1 MEGTNAEDDDPPKH
15 EKGADQKQ
23 REKSVAMENPSP
35 TRKISKLSL
44 SKTQHYINEQ
54 KLLMEQ
60 EEETG
65 GIDECYEIA
74 GESLGLI
81 PSVQKV
87 DSAKDASAKD
97 DFDYESDE
105 DGSDTNEG
113 KIQCNL
119 RQMNRRM
126 QY

>member
-1 MEGTNAEDDDPPKH
+1 
-15 EKGADQKQ
+15 
-23 REKSVAMENPSP
+23 
-35 TRKISKLSL
+35 
-44 SKTQHYINEQ
+44 
-54 KLLMEQ
+54 MEQ

-81 PSVQKV
+81 RSVQK
-87 DSAKDASAKD
+87 DASAKDASAKD

-113 KIQCNL
+113 KYSAAKIRAVEDNGSIGISSQS
-119 RQMNRRM
+119 QK
-126 QY
+126 YH